1 MDYEWLQF
9 VMLAF
14 IRAGGLLSMAPL
26 FSGRNLPAR
35 LRVCIALF
43 LAYTASSLPHES
55 VPVTGSV
62 ATLILCAGHELL
74 LGLLMGL
81 GVRLVFH
88 AVEMTGQLIST
99 EMGLVMSSQ
108 IDPISQNNTTSIGTA
123 LFFFATLLFILSDA
137 HHGMIAAFIRS
148 FTLAPPGV
156 LAPSLGAGDFF
167 VRTSGNIFLLAV
179 QMAAPLMAIN
189 FIVSM
194 TFVVLGKAAPSINVF
209 SESAPVRILAG
220 LTLLG
225 LTLGLTAQ
233 LVLSQIRDSPELM
246 LRLLP

>member
-1 MDYEWLQF
+1 
-9 VMLAF
+9 
-14 IRAGGLLSMAPL
+14 
-26 FSGRNLPAR
+26 
-35 LRVCIALF
+35 
-43 LAYTASSLPHES
+43 
-55 VPVTGSV
+55 
-62 ATLILCAGHELL
+62 
-74 LGLLMGL
+74 
-81 GVRLVFH
+81 
-88 AVEMTGQLIST
+88 
-99 EMGLVMSSQ
+99 
-108 IDPISQNNTTSIGTA
+108 
-123 LFFFATLLFILSDA
+123 
-137 HHGMIAAFIRS
+137 
-148 FTLAPPGV
+148 V